1 MVSGGLGGKA
11 GDSAA
16 TESFAV
22 ARRERRIPPCFA
34 PMISRGSMVRSSAV
48 KPGSQRGC
56 LYVCVLPVQRAIRKM
71 IIDDVMAY
79 LWHWE
84 TVKHDVKHDVMTHE
98 VLGYAHIMGIHVPM
112 TI

>member
-1 MVSGGLGGKA
+1 
-11 GDSAA
+11 
-16 TESFAV
+16 
-22 ARRERRIPPCFA
+22 
-34 PMISRGSMVRSSAV
+34 
-48 KPGSQRGC
+48 
-56 LYVCVLPVQRAIRKM
+56 M